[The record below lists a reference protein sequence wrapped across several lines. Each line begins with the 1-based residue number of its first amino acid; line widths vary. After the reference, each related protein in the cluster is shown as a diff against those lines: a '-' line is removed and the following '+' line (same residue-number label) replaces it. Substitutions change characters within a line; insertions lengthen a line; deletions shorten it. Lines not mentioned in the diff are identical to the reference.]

1 LSLEN
6 RQRVDIATLS
16 PDWLDDLTK
25 PLIQERDR
33 QPRAIVI
40 ILKDYQ
46 THQLLLEQRNYVS
59 IREARRAASRA
70 FLGDLVGC
78 QVSCGEP
85 VWVSAPQS
93 LWQGPFRFF
102 DGTPLTVIE
111 VDA

>member
-1 LSLEN
+1 M
-6 RQRVDIATLS
+6 
-16 PDWLDDLTK
+16 
-25 PLIQERDR
+25 
-33 QPRAIVI
+33 I

-111 VDA
+111 VDARTRRAWLTEAKRDALLNQVERHFISGDAQT